1 MTLDNLNTQKIELH
15 TNSENISEINY
26 RTATFRAKFTLD
38 NLNSPYLEHFLFDP
52 SKHFA
57 PHQILIY
64 RELNV
69 VGAISSL
76 AIHKILFSFY
86 WLAIVL
92 ILILKST
99 TSRDVKHK
107 IGNQWDFSTD
117 KQKATILLSP

>member
-1 MTLDNLNTQKIELH
+1 MNYIKTLKTFQKL
-15 TNSENISEINY
+15 TTV
-26 RTATFRAKFTLD
+26 TAPFRIKFTFD

-52 SKHFA
+52 SKHLA

-69 VGAISSL
+69 VAAISSL
-76 AIHKILFSFY
+76 AMHKILFFFY

-99 TSRDVKHK
+99 PSRDFKHK
-107 IGNQWDFSTD
+107 IGNQWDFCTLER
-117 KQKATILLSP
+117 KATIFLPH